1 MGINLPTSIWKQDP
15 SRQYEANSVS
25 MPKHMPGTVLS
36 TLYLVWLICSFP
48 QAAVTVVMVLQVNQR
63 GPDVQITRLGSHSE
77 KWQDFTPGNLALD
90 FFLCHPL

>member
-48 QAAVTVVMVLQVNQR
+48 QAAVTVVMVLQVNQ
-63 GPDVQITRLGSHSE
+63 
-77 KWQDFTPGNLALD
+77 
-90 FFLCHPL
+90 